1 MISPTSS
8 DFEKKIFGGALPPNL
23 TLEPLGKFL
32 GVIVAEK
39 LNYLYFVCYK
49 LVICSIRKIVTAT
62 KPNHLQ
68 SPGMCLKKRT
78 DGLVERVLEIGHEN
92 GSIKYESD
100 FCLGS
105 ISLITKNN
113 IFWFFWNSDPKWG
126 QSGRSFRHLPV
137 LGNPSRSGSN
147 LIFSVFF
154 LKIETK
160 KH

>member
-8 DFEKKIFGGALPPNL
+8 DFEKKILGGSLRPNL
-23 TLEPLGKFL
+23 TLEPLGKIL

-49 LVICSIRKIVTAT
+49 LVICSNRKIVTAT

-105 ISLITKNN
+105 ISLIPEIH
-113 IFWFFWNSDPKWG
+113 IF
-126 QSGRSFRHLPV
+126 
-137 LGNPSRSGSN
+137 
-147 LIFSVFF
+147 
-154 LKIETK
+154 
-160 KH
+160 